1 MCFKKINHKYPQNLR
16 NHLKMKKIFLF
27 LLISQFSFAQ
37 KDGFWDKERAFTKEI
52 KLSSGNRTLVK
63 IDDLPEGTSEFVFRI
78 LLIDENG
85 KITNSLASV
94 LKAIP
99 DPTGI
104 SQGTAGAL
112 FLTNSLSGDD
122 TCVYG
127 IYTSEKAGNQFLK
140 DGKLET
146 ACHYKKEPINK
157 DSKVISI
164 KNTNCFENAPS
175 IWFGFENKNWVLSTK
190 IVLEVVSWI
199 DYSASRGWNLETKN
213 ELVTLGKKLDWYKKS
228 SNQSLFLAQFVES
241 FTEKYKY
248 SEYKQLV
255 AVEKSKAVTEVQEIA
270 LQKTNQFDLYLNTI
284 RLDAIQL
291 NKNNKVD
298 EAISKI
304 QNEIIFKNAAKHI
317 DYGLLGSFYLSS
329 KQFEKAELNLEKAI
343 LLDKTDLTHR
353 LNLSYVYLFTGR
365 VSEAKDLHN
374 QYKMQNISSNVSW
387 VNQTKSDFS
396 DFEKKGFPTDNFK
409 KILRIIE

>member
-1 MCFKKINHKYPQNLR
+1 
-16 NHLKMKKIFLF
+16 MKKIFLF
-27 LLISQFSFAQ
+27 LLIAQISFAQ

-63 IDDLPEGTSEFVFRI
+63 IDDLPEGASEFVFRI

-85 KITNSLASV
+85 KITTSLASI

-104 SQGTAGAL
+104 SQGTAGAIV
-112 FLTNSLSGDD
+112 LTNSLSGED

-146 ACHYKKEPINK
+146 ACYYKKDPINK

-199 DYSASRGWNLETKN
+199 DYSASRGWNLETKK
-213 ELVTLGKKLDWYKKS
+213 ELLTEAEKVATVKMVANKNNYLAT
-228 SNQSLFLAQFVES
+228 FLKV
-241 FTEKYKY
+241 FTAKYKY
-248 SEYKQLV
+248 SEYKQLL
-255 AVEKSKAVTEVQEIA
+255 AIEKMNAMQSIATESLAQSGE
-270 LQKTNQFDLYLNTI
+270 LQNYLDKIRSASFDLFKI
-284 RLDAIQL
+284 G
-291 NKNNKVD
+291 KSE
-298 EAISKI
+298 EAITLI
-304 QNEIIFKNAAKHI
+304 QKEIIEKKYAKDN
-317 DYGLLGSFYLSS
+317 DYSALGDIYLFN
-329 KQFEKAELNLEKAI
+329 KQFVKAEEQYKKAI
-343 LLDKTDLTHR
+343 DNNTSELRHQLKLAHVLMFSNKID
-353 LNLSYVYLFTGR
+353 
-365 VSEAKDLHN
+365 EAKDIHKL
-374 QYKMQNISSNVSW
+374 YKDNNISANKSW
-387 VNQTKSDFS
+387 IAQTKYDFE
-396 DFEKKGFPTDNFK
+396 DFEKRGFSTDNFK
-409 KILRIIE
+409 KILRILE

>member
-1 MCFKKINHKYPQNLR
+1 MKI
-16 NHLKMKKIFLF
+16 IFLF
-27 LLISQFSFAQ
+27 LLITQISFAQ

-63 IDDLPEGTSEFVFRI
+63 IDDLPEGASEFVFRI

-85 KITNSLASV
+85 KITTSLASI

-104 SQGTAGAL
+104 SQGTAGAI

-122 TCVYG
+122 TCIYG

-146 ACHYKKEPINK
+146 ACHFSKDAINK

-164 KNTNCFENAPS
+164 KNTKCFENAPN
-175 IWFGFENKNWVLSTK
+175 IWFAFENKNWVLSTK
-190 IVLEVVSWI
+190 IVLEVVSWV
-199 DYSASRGWNLETKN
+199 DYSASRGWNLETKK

-241 FTEKYKY
+241 FTEKYKF
-248 SEYKQLV
+248 SEYNQML
-255 AVEKSKAVTEVQEIA
+255 AVEKSKAIIEVQEIA
-270 LQKTNQFDLYLNTI
+270 LKKTNQFDSFLTTI
-284 RLDAIQL
+284 RVEAIQL
-291 NKNNKVD
+291 NNKNKVE

-304 QNEIIFKNAAKHI
+304 QNEIIFKNTANHI

-353 LNLSYVYLFTGR
+353 LNLSYVYLFTDR

-374 QYKMQNISSNVSW
+374 QYKMQNITSNVSW
-387 VNQTKSDFS
+387 VKQTKSDFS
-396 DFEKKGFPTDNFK
+396 DFEKKGFPIDNFK

>member
-1 MCFKKINHKYPQNLR
+1 
-16 NHLKMKKIFLF
+16 MKKIFLF
-27 LLISQFSFAQ
+27 LLIAQISFAQ

-63 IDDLPEGTSEFVFRI
+63 IDDLPEGASEFVFRI

-85 KITNSLASV
+85 KITTSLASI

-104 SQGTAGAL
+104 SQGTAGAIV
-112 FLTNSLSGDD
+112 LTNSLSGDD

-146 ACHYKKEPINK
+146 ACYFKKEPVNK

-199 DYSASRGWNLETKN
+199 DYSASRGWNLETKK

-228 SNQSLFLAQFVES
+228 PKDDVFLAQFVAS

-255 AVEKSKAVTEVQEIA
+255 AVEKSKVVAEVQEIA

-284 RLDAIQL
+284 RIEAVKL

-304 QNEIIFKNAAKHI
+304 QDEIIFKNAAKHI

-353 LNLSYVYLFTGR
+353 LNLSYVYLFTDR

-374 QYKMQNISSNVSW
+374 QYKMQNITSNVSW
-387 VNQTKSDFS
+387 VNQTKSDFAE
-396 DFEKKGFPTDNFK
+396 FEKKGFPINNFK

>member
-1 MCFKKINHKYPQNLR
+1 
-16 NHLKMKKIFLF
+16 MKKIFLF
-27 LLISQFSFAQ
+27 LLIAQISFAQ

-63 IDDLPEGTSEFVFRI
+63 IDDLPEGASEFVFRI

-85 KITNSLASV
+85 KITTSLASI

-104 SQGTAGAL
+104 SQGTAGAIV
-112 FLTNSLSGDD
+112 LTNSLSGDD

-146 ACHYKKEPINK
+146 ACYFKKEPVNK

-199 DYSASRGWNLETKN
+199 DYSASRGWNLETKK

-228 SNQSLFLAQFVES
+228 PKEAVFLAQFVSS

-255 AVEKSKAVTEVQEIA
+255 AVEKSKAVAEVQEIA
-270 LQKTNQFDLYLNTI
+270 LQKTNQFDLYLNAI
-284 RLDAIQL
+284 RIEAVKL

-304 QNEIIFKNAAKHI
+304 QDEIIFKNAAKHI

-353 LNLSYVYLFTGR
+353 LNLSYVYLFTDR

-374 QYKMQNISSNVSW
+374 QYKMQNITSNVSW
-387 VNQTKSDFS
+387 VNQTKSDFAE
-396 DFEKKGFPTDNFK
+396 FEKKGFPINNFK

>member
-1 MCFKKINHKYPQNLR
+1 
-16 NHLKMKKIFLF
+16 MKKIFLF
-27 LLISQFSFAQ
+27 LLITQISFAQ

-63 IDDLPEGTSEFVFRI
+63 IDDLPEGASEFVFRI

-85 KITNSLASV
+85 KITTSLASI

-104 SQGTAGAL
+104 SQGTAGAI

-122 TCVYG
+122 TCIYG

-146 ACHYKKEPINK
+146 ACHFSKDAINK

-164 KNTNCFENAPS
+164 KNTKCFENAPN
-175 IWFGFENKNWVLSTK
+175 IWFAFENKNWVLSTK
-190 IVLEVVSWI
+190 IVLEVVSWV
-199 DYSASRGWNLETKN
+199 DYSASRGWNLETKK

-241 FTEKYKY
+241 FTEKYKF
-248 SEYKQLV
+248 SEYNQML
-255 AVEKSKAVTEVQEIA
+255 AVEKSKAIIEVQEIA
-270 LQKTNQFDLYLNTI
+270 LKKTNQFDSFLTTI
-284 RLDAIQL
+284 RVEAIQL
-291 NKNNKVD
+291 NNKNKVE

-304 QNEIIFKNAAKHI
+304 QNEIIFKNTANHI

-353 LNLSYVYLFTGR
+353 LNLSYVYLFTDR

-374 QYKMQNISSNVSW
+374 QYKMQNITSNVSW
-387 VNQTKSDFS
+387 VKQTKSDFS
-396 DFEKKGFPTDNFK
+396 DFEKKGFPIDNFK

>member
-1 MCFKKINHKYPQNLR
+1 MKI
-16 NHLKMKKIFLF
+16 IFLF
-27 LLISQFSFAQ
+27 LLITQISFAQ

-52 KLSSGNRTLVK
+52 RLSAGNRTLVK
-63 IDDLPEGTSEFVFRI
+63 IDDLPEGASEFVFRI

-85 KITNSLASV
+85 KITTSLASI

-104 SQGTAGAL
+104 SQGTAGAI

-146 ACHYKKEPINK
+146 ACHFSKDAINK

-164 KNTNCFENAPS
+164 KNTKCFENAPN
-175 IWFGFENKNWVLSTK
+175 IWFAFENKNWVFSTK
-190 IVLEVVSWI
+190 IVLEVVSWV
-199 DYSASRGWNLETKN
+199 DYSASRGWNLESKK
-213 ELVTLGKKLDWYKKS
+213 EVVTLGKKLDWYKKS
-228 SNQSLFLAQFVES
+228 SNQSLFLAQFLES
-241 FTEKYKY
+241 FTEKYKF
-248 SEYKQLV
+248 SEYNQML
-255 AVEKSKAVTEVQEIA
+255 AVEKSKAIIEVQEIA
-270 LQKTNQFDLYLNTI
+270 LKETNQFDSYLNTI
-284 RLDAIQL
+284 RMEAIQL
-291 NKNNKVD
+291 YKNNKVD

-304 QNEIIFKNAAKHI
+304 QDEIIFKNDAKHI
-317 DYGLLGSFYLSS
+317 DYGLLGSFYLSF
-329 KQFEKAELNLEKAI
+329 KQFEMAELNLEKAI

-353 LNLSYVYLFTGR
+353 LNLSYVYLFTDR

-374 QYKMQNISSNVSW
+374 QYKMQNITSNVSW

-396 DFEKKGFPTDNFK
+396 DFEKKGFPIDNFK

>member
-1 MCFKKINHKYPQNLR
+1 
-16 NHLKMKKIFLF
+16 MKKIFLF
-27 LLISQFSFAQ
+27 LLIAQISFAQ

-63 IDDLPEGTSEFVFRI
+63 IDDLPEGASEFVFRI

-85 KITNSLASV
+85 KITTSLASI

-104 SQGTAGAL
+104 SQGTAGAIV
-112 FLTNSLSGDD
+112 LTNSLSGED

-146 ACHYKKEPINK
+146 ACYYKKDPINK

-199 DYSASRGWNLETKN
+199 DYSASRGWNLETKK
-213 ELVTLGKKLDWYKKS
+213 ELLTEAEKVATVKMVANKNNYLAT
-228 SNQSLFLAQFVES
+228 FLKV
-241 FTEKYKY
+241 FTAKYKY
-248 SEYKQLV
+248 SEYKQLL
-255 AVEKSKAVTEVQEIA
+255 AIEKMNAMQSIATESLAQSGE
-270 LQKTNQFDLYLNTI
+270 LQNYLDKIRGASFDLFKI
-284 RLDAIQL
+284 G
-291 NKNNKVD
+291 KSE
-298 EAISKI
+298 EAITLI
-304 QNEIIFKNAAKHI
+304 QKEIIEKKYAKDN
-317 DYGLLGSFYLSS
+317 DYSALGDIYLFN
-329 KQFEKAELNLEKAI
+329 KQFVKAEEQYKKAI
-343 LLDKTDLTHR
+343 DKNTSELRYQLKLAHVFMFS
-353 LNLSYVYLFTGR
+353 NKIG
-365 VSEAKDLHN
+365 EAKDIHKL
-374 QYKMQNISSNVSW
+374 YKDNNISANKSW
-387 VNQTKSDFS
+387 IAQTKYDFE
-396 DFEKKGFPTDNFK
+396 DFEKRGFLTDNFK
-409 KILRIIE
+409 KILRILE

>member
-1 MCFKKINHKYPQNLR
+1 MKI
-16 NHLKMKKIFLF
+16 IFLF
-27 LLISQFSFAQ
+27 LLITQISFAQ

-52 KLSSGNRTLVK
+52 RLSAGNRTLVK
-63 IDDLPEGTSEFVFRI
+63 IDDLPEGASEFVFRI

-85 KITNSLASV
+85 KITTSLASI

-104 SQGTAGAL
+104 SQGTAGAI

-122 TCVYG
+122 TCIYG

-146 ACHYKKEPINK
+146 ACHFSKDAINK

-164 KNTNCFENAPS
+164 KNTKCFENAPN
-175 IWFGFENKNWVLSTK
+175 IWFAFENKNWVFSTK
-190 IVLEVVSWI
+190 IVLEVVSWV
-199 DYSASRGWNLETKN
+199 DYSASRGWNLESRK
-213 ELVTLGKKLDWYKKS
+213 ELVSLGKKLDWYKKS
-228 SNQSLFLAQFVES
+228 SNQSLFLAQFLES
-241 FTEKYKY
+241 FTEKYKF
-248 SEYKQLV
+248 SEYNQML
-255 AVEKSKAVTEVQEIA
+255 AVEKSKAIIEVQEIA
-270 LQKTNQFDLYLNTI
+270 LKKTNQFDSFLTTI
-284 RLDAIQL
+284 RVEAIQL
-291 NKNNKVD
+291 NNKNKVE

-304 QNEIIFKNAAKHI
+304 QNEIIFKNTANHI

-353 LNLSYVYLFTGR
+353 LNLSYVYLFTDR

-374 QYKMQNISSNVSW
+374 QYKMQNITSNVSW
-387 VNQTKSDFS
+387 VKQTKSDFS
-396 DFEKKGFPTDNFK
+396 DFEKKGFPIDNFK

>member
-1 MCFKKINHKYPQNLR
+1 
-16 NHLKMKKIFLF
+16 MKKIFLF
-27 LLISQFSFAQ
+27 LLIAQISFAQ

-63 IDDLPEGTSEFVFRI
+63 IDDLPEGASEFVFRI

-85 KITNSLASV
+85 KITTSLASI

-104 SQGTAGAL
+104 SQGTAGAIV
-112 FLTNSLSGDD
+112 LTNSLSGDD

-146 ACHYKKEPINK
+146 ACYFKKEPVNK

-199 DYSASRGWNLETKN
+199 DYSASRGWNLETKK
-213 ELVTLGKKLDWYKKS
+213 ELVTMGKKLDWYKKS
-228 SNQSLFLAQFVES
+228 PKDDVFLAQFVAS

-255 AVEKSKAVTEVQEIA
+255 AVEKSKVVAEVQEIA

-284 RLDAIQL
+284 RIEAVKL

-304 QNEIIFKNAAKHI
+304 QDEIIFKNAAKHI

-353 LNLSYVYLFTGR
+353 LNLSYVYLFTDR

-374 QYKMQNISSNVSW
+374 QYKMQNITSNVSW
-387 VNQTKSDFS
+387 VNQTKSDFAE
-396 DFEKKGFPTDNFK
+396 FEKKGFPINNFK

>member
-1 MCFKKINHKYPQNLR
+1 
-16 NHLKMKKIFLF
+16 MKKIFIL
-27 LLISQFSFAQ
+27 LLITQISFAQ

-63 IDDLPEGTSEFVFRI
+63 IDDLPEGASEFVFRI

-85 KITNSLASV
+85 KITTSLASI

-104 SQGTAGAL
+104 SQGTAGAI

-146 ACHYKKEPINK
+146 ACYFSKDAINK

-164 KNTNCFENAPS
+164 KNTKCFENAPN
-175 IWFGFENKNWVLSTK
+175 IWFAFENKNWVFSTK
-190 IVLEVVSWI
+190 IVLEVVSWV
-199 DYSASRGWNLETKN
+199 DYSASRGWNLESKK
-213 ELVTLGKKLDWYKKS
+213 ELVSLGKKLDWYKKT
-228 SNQSLFLAQFVES
+228 SNQSLFLAQFLES
-241 FTEKYKY
+241 FTEKYKF
-248 SEYKQLV
+248 SEYNQML
-255 AVEKSKAVTEVQEIA
+255 AVEKSKAIIEVQEIA
-270 LQKTNQFDLYLNTI
+270 LKKTNQFDSYLNTI
-284 RLDAIQL
+284 RMEAIQL
-291 NKNNKVD
+291 YKNNKVD

-304 QNEIIFKNAAKHI
+304 QSEIIFKKAATHT
-317 DYGLLGSFYLSS
+317 DYGLLGSFYLSF
-329 KQFEKAELNLEKAI
+329 KQFEMAELNLEKAI
-343 LLDKTDLTHR
+343 LLDKTDLSHK
-353 LNLSYVYLFTGR
+353 LNLSHVYLFTNR
-365 VSEAKDLHN
+365 VSEAKDIHN
-374 QYKMQNISSNVSW
+374 QYKIQNITSNVSW

-396 DFEKKGFPTDNFK
+396 DFEKNGFPTDNFK
-409 KILRIIE
+409 KILRILE

>member
-1 MCFKKINHKYPQNLR
+1 MCFKKINHKHPQNLR
-16 NHLKMKKIFLF
+16 THLKMKKIFLF

-78 LLIDENG
+78 SLIDENG

-104 SQGTAGAL
+104 SQGTAGAIV
-112 FLTNSLSGDD
+112 LTNSLSGDD

-127 IYTSEKAGNQFLK
+127 IYTSEKTGNQFLK

-146 ACHYKKEPINK
+146 ACYYKKEPINK

-199 DYSASRGWNLETKN
+199 DYSASRGWNLETKK

-228 SNQSLFLAQFVES
+228 SNQSLFLGQFVES

-270 LQKTNQFDLYLNTI
+270 LLKTNQFDLYLNTI
-284 RLDAIQL
+284 RLEAIQL

-304 QNEIIFKNAAKHI
+304 QNEIIFKNSAKHI
-317 DYGLLGSFYLSS
+317 DYGLLGSFYLWS

-353 LNLSYVYLFTGR
+353 LNLSYVYLFTDR

-374 QYKMQNISSNVSW
+374 QYKMQNINSNVSW
-387 VNQTKSDFS
+387 VNQTKSDFYE
-396 DFEKKGFPTDNFK
+396 FEKKGFSTDNFK

>member
-1 MCFKKINHKYPQNLR
+1 
-16 NHLKMKKIFLF
+16 MKKIFLF
-27 LLISQFSFAQ
+27 LLITQISFAQ

-63 IDDLPEGTSEFVFRI
+63 IDDLPEGASEFVFRI

-85 KITNSLASV
+85 KITTSLASI

-104 SQGTAGAL
+104 SQGTAGAI

-146 ACHYKKEPINK
+146 ACHFSKDAINK

-164 KNTNCFENAPS
+164 KNTKCFENAPN
-175 IWFGFENKNWVLSTK
+175 IWFAFENKNWVFSTK
-190 IVLEVVSWI
+190 IVLEVVSWV
-199 DYSASRGWNLETKN
+199 DYSASRGWNLESRK
-213 ELVTLGKKLDWYKKS
+213 ELVSLGKKLDWYKKS
-228 SNQSLFLAQFVES
+228 SNQSLFLAQFLES
-241 FTEKYKY
+241 FTEKYKF
-248 SEYKQLV
+248 SEYNQML
-255 AVEKSKAVTEVQEIA
+255 AVEKSKAIIEVQEIA
-270 LQKTNQFDLYLNTI
+270 LKKTNQFDSFLTTI
-284 RLDAIQL
+284 RVEAIQL
-291 NKNNKVD
+291 NNKNKVE

-304 QNEIIFKNAAKHI
+304 QNEIIFKNTANHI

-353 LNLSYVYLFTGR
+353 LNLSYVYLFTDR
-365 VSEAKDLHN
+365 VSESKDLHN
-374 QYKMQNISSNVSW
+374 QYKMQNITSNVSW
-387 VNQTKSDFS
+387 VKQTKSDFS
-396 DFEKKGFPTDNFK
+396 DFEKKGFPIDNFK
-409 KILRIIE
+409 KILRLIE

>member
-1 MCFKKINHKYPQNLR
+1 
-16 NHLKMKKIFLF
+16 MKKIFLF
-27 LLISQFSFAQ
+27 LLITQISFAQ

-63 IDDLPEGTSEFVFRI
+63 IDDLPEGASEFVFRI

-85 KITNSLASV
+85 KITTSLASI

-104 SQGTAGAL
+104 SQGTAGAIVVA
-112 FLTNSLSGDD
+112 NSLTGDD

-146 ACHYKKEPINK
+146 ACYFRKDPINK

-164 KNTNCFENAPS
+164 KSTNCFENAPS

-199 DYSASRGWNLETKN
+199 DYSASRGWNLETKK

-228 SNQSLFLAQFVES
+228 SNQSLFLAQFLES
-241 FTEKYKY
+241 FTERYKY

-255 AVEKSKAVTEVQEIA
+255 AVEKSKAVAEVQENA
-270 LQKTNQFDLYLNTI
+270 LLKTNQFDSYLNTI
-284 RLDAIQL
+284 RMEAIQL

-343 LLDKTDLTHR
+343 ILDKTDLTHR
-353 LNLSYVYLFTGR
+353 LNLSYVYLFTDR

-374 QYKMQNISSNVSW
+374 QYKMQNIASNVSW

-396 DFEKKGFPTDNFK
+396 DFEKKGFSTDNFK
-409 KILRIIE
+409 KILRILE